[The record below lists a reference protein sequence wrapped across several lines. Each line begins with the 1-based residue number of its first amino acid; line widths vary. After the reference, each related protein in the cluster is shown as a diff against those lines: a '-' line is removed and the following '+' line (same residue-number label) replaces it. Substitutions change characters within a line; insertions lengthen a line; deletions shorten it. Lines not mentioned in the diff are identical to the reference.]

1 LKAKLSLIWRD
12 LSKWG
17 IISLGKGYFEFTFSS
32 LEDVRRVRSIPSW
45 NLNPGLLKFFAWS
58 KDFNP
63 KMQHNTS
70 AQVWIK
76 IFGLSQEYWHKNIL
90 FTIAGSIGTPICIDS
105 VTAKPMHERTFGQF
119 ARVLVDLDLQQPL
132 RYKLLVE
139 RKGFA
144 FFVDLEYEHIP
155 PFCTECKMIGH
166 SLDNCKRRNM
176 EELRVTKENN
186 NKLKAAETKKVFV
199 PIHDGRD
206 KQIKSNAIVTVEVI
220 NVEDN
225 QPVLNNNDG
234 NNNGVS
240 ATSSTRDVGSSQVN
254 EVPILSPVDPQVLL
268 RLQDKQLE
276 GELNDDSED
285 GWSTAS
291 RDSFVS
297 NTQLVVNEGQE
308 ATGTTPVHNSNTPL
322 HPIDGENKNLEEPN
336 RLHDRVIRDMAF
348 LKESWANMTEADEE
362 VQQNEAN
369 PSPIE
374 DSNDTGFQIH
384 LSKNQKKAQKKLKQS
399 SRDSYATRS
408 KVPPKPFR

>member
-1 LKAKLSLIWRD
+1 
-12 LSKWG
+12 
-17 IISLGKGYFEFTFSS
+17 
-32 LEDVRRVRSIPSW
+32 
-45 NLNPGLLKFFAWS
+45 
-58 KDFNP
+58 
-63 KMQHNTS
+63 
-70 AQVWIK
+70 VWIK

-166 SLDNCKRRNM
+166 GLDNCKRRNM
-176 EELRVTKENN
+176 GELRATKENN
-186 NKLKAAETKKVFV
+186 NKLKSTETKKFFV

-206 KQIKSNAIVTVEVI
+206 QQTNSNAIVNVEVI

-225 QPVLNNNDG
+225 QPVLNNNNG

-240 ATSSTRDVGSSQVN
+240 IGSSTRDVGPSQVN

-291 RDSFVS
+291 RDSFVN
-297 NTQLVVNEGQE
+297 NTQLVVNEGHE
-308 ATGTTPVHNSNTPL
+308 AARTTPVHNSNTAEAHQLSTPL
-322 HPIDGENKNLEEPN
+322 HPIDGEANQLEEPN
-336 RLHDRVIRDMAF
+336 RLHDRVIRDMVF

-362 VQQNEAN
+362 VQQNVAN
-369 PSPIE
+369 SSPSE
-374 DSNDTGFQIH
+374 ESTDTGFQIH

-399 SRDSYATRS
+399 SKDSYATRS